1 MRIIIFIFAMLFA
14 YVHSIRF
21 YLEPNSMKCL
31 KEEVQANVLL
41 AGEYEVSLTPAVKTE
56 YVVSFINF
64 L

>member
-1 MRIIIFIFAMLFA
+1 MLLA

-41 AGEYEVSLTPAVKTE
+41 AGEYEVSLASAVKTE
-56 YVVSFINF
+56 YVVSFTNF